1 MSIHYELQ
9 ILKAALAEC
18 KRRIRQTPRF
28 QPLLSIEKQI
38 QYLIDLTENNTHDH
52 SQLKDIIIGVYAARE
67 FEDRDM
73 EFANLLYKVE
83 EVVDLLKKC
92 RGTEPRQ

>member
-1 MSIHYELQ
+1 MSFRYLRLHLLSAKEGYV
-9 ILKAALAEC
+9 K
-18 KRRIRQTPRF
+18 PRVF

-52 SQLKDIIIGVYAARE
+52 SQLKDIIIDVYAARE